1 MHHQTGSIKTMMYI
15 IHQSNCS
22 FAKQEKGIYLLSF
35 WEFQKFLQ
43 ATDIVTNNKSCKKV
57 DVAVVIY
64 TVPLSQDF
72 LWGSPLSAVKIQL

>member
-1 MHHQTGSIKTMMYI
+1 M
-15 IHQSNCS
+15 
-22 FAKQEKGIYLLSF
+22 
-35 WEFQKFLQ
+35 Q

-72 LWGSPLSAVKIQL
+72 LWGSPLSAVEIQL